1 MKKIGFV
8 LLLTAIF
15 FQTWGQEAG
24 NEKQGENQLAVAP
37 DTNENTK
44 VVIGDN
50 LLSIEDS
57 KEATKFRVGNRGLN
71 ILESLEGPKISF
83 ERYTGKD
90 NLSSQEK
97 KENEVHPANFRRGF
111 RGHWAG
117 IELGFNNY
125 LSDDNST
132 VMPADIYYMSL
143 NSGKSINFNL
153 NFAQQS
159 FGFSKH
165 IGIVTGLG
173 INWNNYRFDGNNN
186 IKKNDIGIIVIDS
199 VDNHL
204 EKSKF
209 TTVYVTLPLM
219 LEIQIPADNHHV
231 NIAAGIIGAIK
242 LGSHTKMVF
251 ENGDKIKSHDDLS
264 LNLLRYGPT
273 ARIGYGNFQ
282 IFGTYYITPLF
293 QTGKGPGG
301 HELNPFE
308 IGLAFTFHD

>member
-15 FQTWGQEAG
+15 FQASGQEAG
-24 NEKQGENQLAVAP
+24 NEKPGGGQLAVSP

-57 KEATKFRVGNRGLN
+57 KEATKVRVGNRGLN
-71 ILESLEGPKISF
+71 ILESLEGPKVSF
-83 ERYTGKD
+83 ERYNWNDK
-90 NLSSQEK
+90 LSPR
-97 KENEVHPANFRRGF
+97 ENEDNEDHRANFRRGF

-125 LSDDNST
+125 LSDNNST
-132 VMPADIYYMSL
+132 VMPADIYYMTL
-143 NSGKSINFNL
+143 NSGKSLNFNL

-159 FGFSKH
+159 FGFTQH

-186 IKKNDIGIIVIDS
+186 IRKNSLGVIVIDS
-199 VDNHL
+199 INDNL
-204 EKSKF
+204 KKSKF
-209 TTVYVTLPLM
+209 TTVYLTLPLM

-231 NIAAGIIGAIK
+231 NIAAGLIGAIK
-242 LGSHTKMVF
+242 IGSHTKIVY

-282 IFGTYYITPLF
+282 IYGTYYITPLF
-293 QTGKGPGG
+293 QAGKSPGG